1 MKEHDAAFLLK
12 EIVSGYSVVE
22 VCGITAYLKH
32 YSDYE
37 RSVIPEETQRIINE
51 CVKQGMPTEKKA
63 LEVALKNGAWSREEE
78 DRILKQR
85 GFVDSLI
92 LTQEKTILPSQ
103 KKEQQKVIDKES
115 FSLLKMERRRKDFL
129 GRTAEDF
136 ANAKGYEKFVL
147 SLLYKDKKLSI
158 PLFSKEEIELLE
170 TDEMEDIFKVFKKVK
185 ESISE
190 AKLNELVVSE
200 FFSSYLVIAEDPT
213 AFFGK
218 NVFELTSFQVRLV
231 SLAKTYTN
239 IFKNYQ
245 IPDSIV
251 HDYERI
257 IAFVKKENN
266 KNRDKDDSHAM
277 KSYVGSTKEDLD
289 ELEPESSKVKL
300 VDLLKKKGGKLDIKD
315 LSAIQ

>member
-12 EIVSGYSVVE
+12 EIVSGYSIVE
-22 VCGITAYLKH
+22 VCGTTAYLKH

-37 RSVIPEETQRIINE
+37 RSIIPEETQRIINE
-51 CVKQGMPTEKKA
+51 CVRQGMPLEKTA
-63 LEVALKNGAWSREEE
+63 LEISYKNGAWSQKEE
-78 DRILKQR
+78 DEVIKQR
-85 GFVDSLI
+85 GFVESLI

-103 KKEQQKVIDKES
+103 KKEQQKTIDKER
-115 FSLLKMERRRKDFL
+115 FNLIRMERKRKDLL

-147 SLLYKDKKLSI
+147 SLLYKDEKLSI
-158 PLFSKEEIELLE
+158 PLFSEEDIELLE
-170 TDEMEDIFKVFKKVK
+170 TDEVEEIFKIFKRIK

-200 FFSSYLVIAEDPT
+200 FFSSYLIIAEDPT

-245 IPDSIV
+245 IPESIV

-257 IAFVKKENN
+257 IAFVKKENSKN
-266 KNRDKDDSHAM
+266 KEKDDSHTM

-289 ELEPESSKVKL
+289 TLEPESSKIKL

-315 LSAIQ
+315 LSTL

>member
-12 EIVSGYSVVE
+12 EIVSGYSIVE
-22 VCGITAYLKH
+22 VCGTTAYLKH

-37 RSVIPEETQRIINE
+37 RSIIPEETQRIINE
-51 CVKQGMPTEKKA
+51 CVRQGMPLEKTA
-63 LEVALKNGAWSREEE
+63 LEIAYKNGAWSQKEE
-78 DRILKQR
+78 DEVIKQR
-85 GFVDSLI
+85 GFVESLI

-103 KKEQQKVIDKES
+103 KKEQQKAIDKEH
-115 FSLLKMERRRKDFL
+115 FNLIRMERKRKDLL

-147 SLLYKDKKLSI
+147 SLLYKDEKLSI
-158 PLFSKEEIELLE
+158 PLFSEEDIELLE
-170 TDEMEDIFKVFKKVK
+170 TGEVEEIFKIFKRIK

-200 FFSSYLVIAEDPT
+200 FFSSYLIIAEDPT

-245 IPDSIV
+245 IPESIV

-266 KNRDKDDSHAM
+266 KNKDKDDSHTM

-289 ELEPESSKVKL
+289 ALEPESSKLKL
-300 VDLLKKKGGKLDIKD
+300 VDLLKKKGGKIDIKD
-315 LSAIQ
+315 LSAL

>member
-12 EIVSGYSVVE
+12 EIVSGYSIVE
-22 VCGITAYLKH
+22 VCGMTAYLKH

-37 RSVIPEETQRIINE
+37 RSIIPEETQRIINE
-51 CVKQGMPTEKKA
+51 CVRQGMPLEKTA
-63 LEVALKNGAWSREEE
+63 LEIAYKNGAWSQKEE
-78 DRILKQR
+78 DEVIKQR
-85 GFVDSLI
+85 GFVESLI

-103 KKEQQKVIDKES
+103 KKEQQKTIDKER
-115 FSLLKMERRRKDFL
+115 FNLIRMERKRKDLL

-147 SLLYKDKKLSI
+147 SLLYKDEKLSM
-158 PLFSKEEIELLE
+158 PLFSEEDIELLE
-170 TDEMEDIFKVFKKVK
+170 TDEVEEIFKIFKRIK

-200 FFSSYLVIAEDPT
+200 FFSSYLIIAEDPT

-245 IPDSIV
+245 IPESIV

-257 IAFVKKENN
+257 IAFVKKENSKN
-266 KNRDKDDSHAM
+266 KEKDDSHTM

-289 ELEPESSKVKL
+289 TLEPESSKIKL
-300 VDLLKKKGGKLDIKD
+300 VDLLRKKGGKLDIKD
-315 LSAIQ
+315 LSTL